1 MPRTAPRRMRVRA
14 PPRRSRMASCWRR
27 RSPPARTHR
36 MCSTPSW
43 SAATSAASR
52 SSSCRRRS
60 ARGSRT
66 RIRRSTR
73 ATSATRSWPS
83 APSRCERD
91 TGAGVMTRI
100 VDLSFTIE
108 PSPQDLPEF
117 MRIDIS
123 YTDHRHGAGE
133 LEHLTGAP
141 PRLLRN
147 EEGPA
152 GERLSLG
159 THATTHLDAPWH
171 YNSTIGGERAQTIDE
186 LPLEWFYGPG
196 VVVDARQKADGDPV
210 TREEME
216 AGIAA
221 AGHALHERDIVLVN
235 TGRDA
240 FVKERDFMFRGPGVS
255 PEATCWLYEQGV
267 RVMGID
273 AWGWDAPL
281 DVQAKE
287 AIERDEQGIFWGAHQ
302 VDLPYSQIERLT
314 NLGALPSTGFTVACF
329 PLKVQRA
336 SAGPARV
343 VAILDGAAT

>member
-1 MPRTAPRRMRVRA
+1 MLRTAPRRMRVRA
-14 PPRRSRMASCWRR
+14 PPRPSRTASCWRR

-36 MCSTPSW
+36 TCSTASW
-43 SAATSAASR
+43 RAATSAASR

-91 TGAGVMTRI
+91 TEAGVMTRI

-123 YTDHRHGAGE
+123 YTDHAHGAGE
-133 LEHLTGAP
+133 LEQLTGAP
-141 PRLLRN
+141 RRLLRN

-152 GERLSLG
+152 GARLSVG
-159 THATTHLDAPWH
+159 THAATRLDGPRD
-171 YNSTIGGERAQTIDE
+171 YNNRDGGGRAQTIDE

-196 VVVDARQKADGDPV
+196 VVGDAREKADGDPV
-210 TREEME
+210 TREEIE

-221 AGHALHERDIVLVN
+221 AGHTLGERDIGLVH
-235 TGRDA
+235 TERDA
-240 FVKERDFMFRGPGVS
+240 F
-255 PEATCWLYEQGV
+255 
-267 RVMGID
+267 I
-273 AWGWDAPL
+273 
-281 DVQAKE
+281 
-287 AIERDEQGIFWGAHQ
+287 
-302 VDLPYSQIERLT
+302 
-314 NLGALPSTGFTVACF
+314 
-329 PLKVQRA
+329 
-336 SAGPARV
+336 
-343 VAILDGAAT
+343 